1 MDWVA
6 AAPKFRKLRSSHQAL
21 SFRNLA
27 AKPAQGRANARFGP
41 NLMPPPQANLMTSIL
56 CPKDGLGRR
65 GIKVSETQ
73 ESQPA
78 LSFRNLA
85 AKPNQNQ
92 SRSQLGPNPIQC
104 TWPDPMRPNLNPISN
119 DLGKVA
125 ESRRLSESQRLRSA
139 RKALSFRNLAA
150 KPAQGRAKARFGPN
164 LMPPPQANL
173 MTSILCPKD

>member
-1 MDWVA
+1 MRPILNPNSNDLGKVA
-6 AAPKFRKLRSSHQAL
+6 ESRRLSESQRLRSARKAL

-92 SRSQLGPNPIQC
+92 SRSQFGPNPIQC
-104 TWPDPMRPNLNPISN
+104 TWTDPVRPILSPNCN
-119 DLGKVA
+119 DLGNVA
-125 ESRRLSESQRLRSA
+125 ESRRLSESQRLMS
-139 RKALSFRNLAA
+139 L
-150 KPAQGRAKARFGPN
+150 
-164 LMPPPQANL
+164 
-173 MTSILCPKD
+173 